1 MAEGRGS
8 KQNPFILILLIV
20 NYMRLLL
27 TDKLQN
33 GNQFSAN
40 EFQLHPELDRHF
52 VINRLRLNGRKSKS
66 RFRWRTWEFFSMFC
80 YRNFDSFWWWR
91 PACTSG
97 RKFSKRTAPISECNC
112 GQSSIKAPNLKDK
125 SSAIQ
130 RPTQQATDN
139 TDARWK

>member
-1 MAEGRGS
+1 MAEGRGR
-8 KQNPFILILLIV
+8 KQNPFILIVLIV

-66 RFRWRTWEFFSMFC
+66 RFR
-80 YRNFDSFWWWR
+80 
-91 PACTSG
+91 
-97 RKFSKRTAPISECNC
+97 
-112 GQSSIKAPNLKDK
+112 
-125 SSAIQ
+125 
-130 RPTQQATDN
+130 
-139 TDARWK
+139 